1 MDLQKLKKQLTA
13 HEGIKLMPYVD
24 TVGKVTIGI
33 GHNLSDVGITASV
46 CDELLSF
53 DIQVTVAFLSKMC
66 PWWLTLDDVR
76 QRAIADLTFNVQH
89 KIMDFKNMIA
99 AIEAKDWPRASAE
112 LLNSTFA
119 TQTGQ
124 RAKDLAKQ
132 LLTGSD

>member
-1 MDLQKLKKQLTA
+1 MDLQKLKLQLSN

-24 TVGKVTIGI
+24 TVGKITIGI

-46 CDELLSF
+46 CDELLNF
-53 DIQVTVAFLSKMC
+53 DVQVTVAFLSKMC
-66 PWWLTLDDVR
+66 PWWLTLDEVR
-76 QRAIADLTFNVQH
+76 QRAIADLTFNIQH
-89 KIMDFKNMIA
+89 KVMDFHNMIA
-99 AIEAKDWPRASAE
+99 AIQAKDWQRAHDE

-132 LLTGSD
+132 LLTGND